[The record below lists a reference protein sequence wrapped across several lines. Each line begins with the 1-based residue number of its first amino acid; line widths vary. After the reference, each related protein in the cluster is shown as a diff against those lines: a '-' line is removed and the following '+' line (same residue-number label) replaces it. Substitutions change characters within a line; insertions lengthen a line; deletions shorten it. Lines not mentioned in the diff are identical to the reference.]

1 MFGVGHDNT
10 STVDA
15 EYASY
20 VETVKQTFRRS
31 HAQQTALNQI
41 VVDVVWSSDARQSK
55 DDSDQTYNDTFD
67 VQQFMTTLLEHLML
81 CGYALFRLRHGMPEF
96 ADTALYYLETN
107 GCRWRPRVLP
117 GGKTMLSGTRWHLV
131 LLDAPI
137 AEMRPNP
144 KSRARGMWVTLRPS
158 SAASRAMLHSLA
170 LDELILHR
178 RQRNLYNSQPTMFM
192 HEYRDTPIVEEKHR
206 GDMSWRSKYL
216 YEFEGAPT
224 AATTTGATATAIQPV
239 EKRSYQQLLQER
251 LNRTHLLRQSDQIVQ
266 AEQVQS
272 GNAVGSVPVVPGGLE
287 PARPPGRQAHAELL
301 LSSGLDHTVSR
312 HLEGD
317 AHEAVVRIFVASLKI
332 DLFYL

>member
-1 MFGVGHDNT
+1 MFSIGNNNP
-10 STVDA
+10 SSVDS

-41 VVDVVWSSDARQSK
+41 IVDVVWSSDAN
-55 DDSDQTYNDTFD
+55 QTMRDPTKIYNDSFD
-67 VQQFMTTLLEHLML
+67 VHQFMTTLLEHLML

-117 GGKTMLSGTRWHLV
+117 EGKEILSGTRWHLV
-131 LLDAPI
+131 LLDTPV

-144 KSRARGMWVTLRPS
+144 KSRTRGMWVTLRPS

-178 RQRNLYNSQPTMFM
+178 RQRNMYNSQPTMFM
-192 HEYRDTPIVEEKHR
+192 HEYRDDPTVEKEKR
-206 GDMSWRSKYL
+206 GDVSWRSKYL
-216 YEFEGAPT
+216 YDYEDVDDSNNT
-224 AATTTGATATAIQPV
+224 SVQSV
-239 EKRSYQQLLQER
+239 KKQSYQQLLQER

-272 GNAVGSVPVVPGGLE
+272 GNAVGSVPAVPGGLE
-287 PARPPGRQAHAELL
+287 PTRPPGRQAHAELL

-317 AHEAVVRIFVASLKI
+317 AHEAVVRTHA
-332 DLFYL
+332 